1 LKRKWHSFYVLI
13 HKSTS
18 YLRFKLYICLIQINN
33 TENSW
38 RDDKC
43 HCFMQYGELL
53 LSHAAV
59 DIFTLYRIIFW
70 ITCNIFLFFVCL
82 LLLKKWF
89 FWGVFCCFFFQVT
102 YSTQLKMSR
111 PVWCLEIS
119 ILFATMSSSML
130 KVYTWHPSCYSCY
143 KPVDKLWKPTQQYFT
158 THVEVGRSE
167 KFCFCS
173 GYNVPTV

>member
-1 LKRKWHSFYVLI
+1 MSVGHLFKTKVTFCRKWNRFKKNHQFEVRLYCVLKRKWHSFYVLI

-18 YLRFKLYICLIQINN
+18 YLRFKLYICLIQINH

-43 HCFMQYGELL
+43 HFFMQYGELL

-82 LLLKKWF
+82 LHLI
-89 FWGVFCCFFFQVT
+89 FFF
-102 YSTQLKMSR
+102 
-111 PVWCLEIS
+111 
-119 ILFATMSSSML
+119 FSSSIFYAI
-130 KVYTWHPSCYSCY
+130 KN
-143 KPVDKLWKPTQQYFT
+143 
-158 THVEVGRSE
+158 E
-167 KFCFCS
+167 
-173 GYNVPTV
+173 